1 MQSVDKPFKQSYTE
15 SEAALMLGISIYRLR
30 SLLDEHVFN
39 DGSLRPDNLVLQ
51 ASDLVL
57 IRYWHRGTGNPK
69 VLRMPR
75 PARQTR

>member
-15 SEAALMLGISIYRLR
+15 SEAALMLGISVYRLR

-39 DGSLRPDNLVLQ
+39 DGSLRPLNLVLQ

-57 IRYWHRGTGNPK
+57 IKYWHRGTTNPK
-69 VLRMPR
+69 VIRMPK
-75 PARQTR
+75 PAR